1 MGALRSLTRGAC
13 HSTRRL
19 AFLEPTR
26 RSYRSVDN
34 SLIESLNMRAISV
47 SLGRSGLLAAAAAL
61 VLGACASSV
70 TLEDGNKVP
79 VEDRKA
85 GSAAGGASAGGAQSG
100 VSTVNLNSKAATA
113 DSLPRVVYFDFDS
126 FVVRDDARPVIDTH
140 AKRLV
145 ANSGLK
151 MTVEGHTD
159 ERGSREYNLAL
170 GQKRAEA
177 VVKSLTLL
185 GARGPQLEPVS
196 FGMERP
202 AVQGSDEAAY
212 AKNRRAELKDR

>member
-1 MGALRSLTRGAC
+1 
-13 HSTRRL
+13 
-19 AFLEPTR
+19 
-26 RSYRSVDN
+26 
-34 SLIESLNMRAISV
+34 MRAHSV
-47 SLGRSGLLAAAAAL
+47 SLARSGLLAVATAL
-61 VLGACASSV
+61 LLGACASSV
-70 TLEDGNKVP
+70 NLDEGNKVP
-79 VEDRKA
+79 VEDRQ
-85 GSAAGGASAGGAQSG
+85 AGGASGGAAAGGAQSG
-100 VSTVNLNSKAATA
+100 VSTVNLNNRTGTA
-113 DSLPRVVYFDFDS
+113 DSLLRVVYFDFDS
-126 FVVRDDARPVIDTH
+126 FAVRDDARPVIDTH
-140 AKRLV
+140 AKRLA
-145 ANSGLK
+145 ANAGLK

-185 GARGPQLEPVS
+185 GARAAQVEPVS

>member
-1 MGALRSLTRGAC
+1 
-13 HSTRRL
+13 
-19 AFLEPTR
+19 
-26 RSYRSVDN
+26 
-34 SLIESLNMRAISV
+34 MRALSV
-47 SLGRSGLLAAAAAL
+47 SMARTGLLSAVAVL

-70 TLEDGNKVP
+70 NLEDGNKVP
-79 VEDRKA
+79 VEDRNA
-85 GSAAGGASAGGAQSG
+85 SSAGGASAGGAQSG
-100 VSTVNLNSKAATA
+100 VSTVNLNSRATA
-113 DSLPRVVYFDFDS
+113 GDSLTRVVYFDFDS
-126 FVVRDDARPVIDTH
+126 FVVRDDARTVIDTH
-140 AKRLV
+140 AKRLS
-145 ANSGLK
+145 ANGNLK
-151 MTVEGHTD
+151 MIVEGHTD

-185 GARGPQLEPVS
+185 GARGTQLEPVS